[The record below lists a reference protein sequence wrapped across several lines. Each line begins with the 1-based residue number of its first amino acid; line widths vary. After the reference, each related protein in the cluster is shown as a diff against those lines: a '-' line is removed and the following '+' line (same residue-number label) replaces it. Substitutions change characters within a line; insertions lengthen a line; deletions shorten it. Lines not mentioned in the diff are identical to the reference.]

1 MDSLTLLILASLLVV
16 STIAGLVWRSSQ
28 GAIDSGG
35 SVDISPALLVPGSW
49 LTLVQV
55 SAPLCSYCAAMRG
68 ILGRASEEYDGVG
81 HVEYDISEIPEVIDK
96 FQVRQTP
103 TTFLVEADGRV
114 IHRIGGPV
122 GATALN
128 ELIDQAREDVK
139 KRSDEYEI

>member
-1 MDSLTLLILASLLVV
+1 MDSLSLIIIGALLVV
-16 STIAGLVWRSSQ
+16 STVAGLWWRSRQ

-35 SVDISPALLVPGSW
+35 SVDISPSLLVPGSW
-49 LTLVQV
+49 LTLLQV
-55 SAPLCSYCAAMRG
+55 SAPLCSYCSAMRG
-68 ILGRASEEYDGVG
+68 ILGRASEEHEGVG
-81 HVEYDISEIPEVIDK
+81 HVEYDISEIPQVIDK

-114 IHRIGGPV
+114 MHRIGGPISP
-122 GATALN
+122 TALN

>member
-1 MDSLTLLILASLLVV
+1 
-16 STIAGLVWRSSQ
+16 
-28 GAIDSGG
+28 
-35 SVDISPALLVPGSW
+35 
-49 LTLVQV
+49 
-55 SAPLCSYCAAMRG
+55 
-68 ILGRASEEYDGVG
+68 LGRASEEYDGVG